1 MSMDLASAVF
11 FWCWNI
17 STDHFCCGSKDSPL
31 YLFETKMDDHL
42 ACLKN
47 SIFDLNSVRG
57 PSLPGHKFHE
67 APAGWLWDAGFI
79 SPWLVCSLNSCCQ
92 PGKPVKPG
100 KLVNCRHVSIFT
112 KVSTYEPWCSTT
124 SSLVVHW
131 TTKIWNHGPKLRTE
145 VTVALLRWRL
155 MQSGLLASNTPCD
168 DFAFELLRY
177 FMTSER
183 LDAIRS

>member
-1 MSMDLASAVF
+1 MRSSAGGGAWFLPLGISSWRWSTLLTTAVTNKMSMDLASAF
-11 FWCWNI
+11 FFLVLKHI
-17 STDHFCCGSKDSPL
+17 HHFCCGSKDSPL

-42 ACLKN
+42 TCLN
-47 SIFDLNSVRG
+47 SIIDLNSVRA

-100 KLVNCRHVSIFT
+100 KLVNCRHVWHVSIFT

-131 TTKIWNHGPKLRTE
+131 TTKIWNYGPKLRTE
-145 VTVALLRWRL
+145 TYAVWI
-155 MQSGLLASNTPCD
+155 AS
-168 DFAFELLRY
+168 E
-177 FMTSER
+177 
-183 LDAIRS
+183 